1 MTPAASE
8 VRYSGPYRYQPR
20 HTAVVCTNTRGSGFS
35 ELCWHA
41 QIPLEPDERV
51 SDLITA
57 HVGSDDGETVF
68 ASTSNPAGLYSM
80 RSGDSWVTYYPLY
93 YQMNADRY
101 DSCVKMAPLCGEM
114 EGKIVCHEEQTNR
127 LLLVD
132 TASSTLWRMETEGVM
147 SSVLTSAR
155 GIISRS
161 MAQDNQNKRWKMNTG
176 LCDKNVLVLYEVD
189 GCRVCVLNMNDGRAH
204 HLTLPHSIANINPLS
219 EQDWLVEAHQQDD
232 ITPSRFLYSVSTS
245 TEEVVLRPITEDISA
260 PGAARLPR
268 VTSSACE
275 SLSSGADLITAA
287 GGSLPQ
293 ASFDFRL
300 LSASGYQAAVLA
312 MPSRLAEGK
321 DNGTSQGPDHWRVI
335 GWRRPGGTGKVAKG
349 RSADLHRH
357 RGSSPP
363 LLMSHTGQVVNVL
376 NMDEIPM
383 EFRHQVAL
391 GHPSLT
397 SYLEL
402 VNLPSQT
409 VKYLPVT
416 SGMGGGSIPPRD
428 WRVMVAR
435 HENGGVYTIDTAGRL
450 SQWETESVTLEQS
463 LDEWRR
469 AVGAEADLQI
479 TYDRDTVDDV
489 SSPKHGKHDPTN
501 APHVGGNMWA
511 GGTGG
516 RDTAGLG
523 GLGGPY
529 RLDAGHH
536 VHQVPEQAKA
546 TIPEHI
552 KQAARE
558 MNRKTFEERLRQIQ
572 MSEHDAKLYQQICG
586 NVKSQIQSLRVILTG
601 LQAKDKERLWMK
613 NQTSGELDDA
623 KIIEG
628 LTGERSVYKR
638 RGNLDPEMG
647 APQEKPKLLR
657 LVTDVSGSMYRFNGY
672 DGRLDRMIEVVAMVM
687 EAFAGFEDKFR
698 YDVIGHSGEDYRIA
712 FVKSS
717 RPPTNEK
724 ERLQV
729 LKTMRAHSQFCMSGD
744 STLEAT
750 AHAVDTADTDGS
762 DETFVIVLSDAN
774 LERYGIPAERLGQVM
789 VRDDQVNVSAV
800 FLGSLGDQADRM
812 RSKLPAGSSFVC
824 LDVDRLPRI
833 LQSIFTSGILN

>member
-1 MTPAASE
+1 
-8 VRYSGPYRYQPR
+8 
-20 HTAVVCTNTRGSGFS
+20 
-35 ELCWHA
+35 
-41 QIPLEPDERV
+41 
-51 SDLITA
+51 
-57 HVGSDDGETVF
+57 
-68 ASTSNPAGLYSM
+68 
-80 RSGDSWVTYYPLY
+80 
-93 YQMNADRY
+93 
-101 DSCVKMAPLCGEM
+101 
-114 EGKIVCHEEQTNR
+114 
-127 LLLVD
+127 
-132 TASSTLWRMETEGVM
+132 
-147 SSVLTSAR
+147 
-155 GIISRS
+155 
-161 MAQDNQNKRWKMNTG
+161 
-176 LCDKNVLVLYEVD
+176 
-189 GCRVCVLNMNDGRAH
+189 
-204 HLTLPHSIANINPLS
+204 
-219 EQDWLVEAHQQDD
+219 
-232 ITPSRFLYSVSTS
+232 
-245 TEEVVLRPITEDISA
+245 
-260 PGAARLPR
+260 
-268 VTSSACE
+268 
-275 SLSSGADLITAA
+275 
-287 GGSLPQ
+287 
-293 ASFDFRL
+293 
-300 LSASGYQAAVLA
+300 
-312 MPSRLAEGK
+312 
-321 DNGTSQGPDHWRVI
+321 
-335 GWRRPGGTGKVAKG
+335 
-349 RSADLHRH
+349 
-357 RGSSPP
+357 
-363 LLMSHTGQVVNVL
+363 
-376 NMDEIPM
+376 
-383 EFRHQVAL
+383 
-391 GHPSLT
+391 
-397 SYLEL
+397 
-402 VNLPSQT
+402 
-409 VKYLPVT
+409 
-416 SGMGGGSIPPRD
+416 MGGGSIPPRD

-546 TIPEHI
+546 TLPEHI
-552 KQAARE
+552 KQAARG